1 MVLIRY
7 LIGGN
12 DSPARSSQY
21 YSLRTFWDLTID
33 GSIGR
38 GGARPKSQST
48 IRGPSPEKLSFS
60 SILGPM
66 FILVSNSLVFFWR
79 NHAVLRSTMV
89 HSCMSKSV
97 QKKKKNFLPALGH
110 TN

>member
-33 GSIGR
+33 GSVGR
-38 GGARPKSQST
+38 GST
-48 IRGPSPEKLSFS
+48 TEIPIDYPWSASGGVIDS
-60 SILGPM
+60 SILGPI
-66 FILVSNSLVFFWR
+66 FILVSNTLVFLEKPCGIPEYVPWCT
-79 NHAVLRSTMV
+79 VVCQSV
-89 HSCMSKSV
+89 HMPV
-97 QKKKKNFLPALGH
+97 LGH
-110 TN
+110 KSTN

>member
-21 YSLRTFWDLTID
+21 YSLRTFWDLTVD

-38 GGARPKSQST
+38 GST
-48 IRGPSPEKLSFS
+48 TEIAIDYPWSASRGVIAP

-89 HSCMSKSV
+89 HSCMSQCAHAGSRS
-97 QKKKKNFLPALGH
+97 QIN
-110 TN
+110 